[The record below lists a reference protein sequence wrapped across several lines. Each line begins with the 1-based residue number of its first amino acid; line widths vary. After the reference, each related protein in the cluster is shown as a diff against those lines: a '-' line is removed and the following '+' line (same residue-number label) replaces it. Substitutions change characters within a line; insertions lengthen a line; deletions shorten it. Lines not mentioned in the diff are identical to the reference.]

1 MTGKGSCLTIDCVFV
16 FMKATMWSGVAVL
29 VACTTTRGNDH
40 RGGLEG
46 DLACPNTFFSYYSG
60 VKGELRAAAESESE
74 EDEDEE
80 DEDED
85 EDEDEEDDDD
95 DDDEDDG
102 EESSVTI
109 LIHLLLLL

>member
-1 MTGKGSCLTIDCVFV
+1 MEWRFLLRAQLPEETITVEDSKETLRVPTHC
-16 FMKATMWSGVAVL
+16 AGVAIY
-29 VACTTTRGNDH
+29 
-40 RGGLEG
+40 
-46 DLACPNTFFSYYSG
+46 FFRILSG

>member
-1 MTGKGSCLTIDCVFV
+1 MEDSKETTITVEDSKETLRVPTHC
-16 FMKATMWSGVAVL
+16 AGVAIY
-29 VACTTTRGNDH
+29 
-40 RGGLEG
+40 
-46 DLACPNTFFSYYSG
+46 FFRILSG

-74 EDEDEE
+74 EDEDE
-80 DEDED
+80 DE
-85 EDEDEEDDDD
+85 EEDDDD

>member
-1 MTGKGSCLTIDCVFV
+1 VHNKLPEETITVEDSKETLRVPTHC
-16 FMKATMWSGVAVL
+16 AGVAIY
-29 VACTTTRGNDH
+29 
-40 RGGLEG
+40 
-46 DLACPNTFFSYYSG
+46 FFRILSG

-74 EDEDEE
+74 EDEDE
-80 DEDED
+80 
-85 EDEDEEDDDD
+85 DEEDDDDDD